1 MKKLF
6 LSLICGFI
14 ILGSACSKETTS
26 KEESSKGKNAET
38 QQTKSEKVLTK
49 EEFEKMYSN
58 PKEYKGKKVDFY
70 ARVFVQPEK
79 DKDGTYIQGWA
90 GLNNSMNT
98 VIAIKD
104 TKLDVKV
111 EDIIHVKGE
120 VKDTFE
126 GKNGFGASLKT
137 PLILASSIE
146 KSDYATAFAPAKK
159 AIEVNQEQTQ
169 NGYKISIKKIEL
181 ADNETRVLFSIK
193 NEAAAKFSFYEFK
206 SSLVVNGQQ
215 FERTDNYEA
224 KYPKIPD
231 DLLPGVTADAT
242 LAFPKLP
249 VDKGEIQIS
258 LEGSSENYELEMKPF
273 NFKIQ
278 YQ

>member
-6 LSLICGFI
+6 LSLICGSI

-26 KEESSKGKNAET
+26 KEESPKGKSTET
-38 QQTKSEKVLTK
+38 QKAQSEKVLTK

-70 ARVFVQPEK
+70 AKVFVQPEK

-98 VIAIKD
+98 IIAIKD
-104 TKLDVKV
+104 TKIDVKID
-111 EDIIHVKGE
+111 DIIHVKGE

-137 PLILASSIE
+137 PLILASSID
-146 KSDYATAFAPAKK
+146 KSDYATAFAPAKRTV
-159 AIEVNQEQTQ
+159 EVNQEQSQ
-169 NGYKISIKKIEL
+169 NGYKFSIKKIEV
-181 ADNETRVLFSIK
+181 ADNETRVYFSIK
-193 NEAAAKFSFYEFK
+193 NEASAKFSFYEFK
-206 SSLVVNGQQ
+206 SNLVVNGQQ

-224 KYPKIPD
+224 RYPKIPSD
-231 DLLPGVTADAT
+231 VLPGVTADAV

-249 VDKGEIQIS
+249 TDHGEMQIS
-258 LEGSSENYELEMKPF
+258 LEGSSENYELKTEPF

-278 YQ
+278 Y

>member
-1 MKKLF
+1 MKKLL
-6 LSLICGFI
+6 LSLVCGLI

-26 KEESSKGKNAET
+26 KEETSKGKGTET
-38 QQTKSEKVLTK
+38 QKTQSEKVLTK

-70 ARVFVQPEK
+70 AKVFVQPER

-90 GLNNSMNT
+90 GPNNSMNT
-98 VIAIKD
+98 IIGIKD
-104 TKLDVKV
+104 TKIDVQV
-111 EDIIHVKGE
+111 EDIIHIKGE

-126 GKNGFGASLKT
+126 GKNGFGATLKT

-159 AIEVNQEQTQ
+159 TIEVNQEQNQ
-169 NGYKISIKKIEL
+169 NGYKISIKKIEI

-193 NEAAAKFSFYEFK
+193 NEAAAKFNFYEFK
-206 SSLVVNGQQ
+206 SNLVVNGQQ

-224 KYPKIPD
+224 KYPKIPN
-231 DLLPGVTADAT
+231 DLMPGVTADAT

-278 YQ
+278 Y